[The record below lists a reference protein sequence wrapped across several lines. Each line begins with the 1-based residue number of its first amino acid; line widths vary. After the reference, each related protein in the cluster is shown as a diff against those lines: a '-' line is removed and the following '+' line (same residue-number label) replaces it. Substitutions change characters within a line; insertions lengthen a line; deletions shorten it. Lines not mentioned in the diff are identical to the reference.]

1 MTTLASPGLTDLPQP
16 PNITVPRGGM
26 ICLNNV
32 HGKTLRV
39 MSGSVWITQEDDNG
53 DTSLNAGESFCIT
66 RSGLVVVNAC
76 QYAPVTSVMLEAPAP
91 IRHKLMESLRRL
103 AFSARRGLRRG
114 LAVSSGATDSAGRP
128 A

>member
-1 MTTLASPGLTDLPQP
+1 MTTLANPGLTDKTQP
-16 PNITVPRGGM
+16 HNITVPRGGM

-53 DTSLNAGESFCIT
+53 DIRLNAGEMFCIT
-66 RSGLVVVNAC
+66 RSGLVAVNAC
-76 QYAPVTSVMLEAPAP
+76 QYAPVTSVMLEAPLP
-91 IRHKLMESLRRL
+91 LRHKLKESLRRL
-103 AFSARRGLRRG
+103 GFNARRGLRRG
-114 LAVSSGATDSAGRP
+114 LAVSTGARDSGGRP

>member
-1 MTTLASPGLTDLPQP
+1 MTTLANPGLTDQTQP
-16 PNITVPRGGM
+16 PNLTVPRGGM

-32 HGKTLRV
+32 HGKTLWV
-39 MSGSVWITQEDDNG
+39 MSGFVWITQEDDNG
-53 DTSLNAGESFCIT
+53 DISLNAGESFCIT

-76 QYAPVTSVMLEAPAP
+76 QYGPMTSVMLEAPAP
-91 IRHKLMESLRRL
+91 IWHKLMESLRRL

-114 LAVSSGATDSAGRP
+114 LAVSSGATDSGGRP